1 MWAQRDYSLEKNV
14 SNTLMHSPYF
24 RTNILDINST
34 VVKDYSAIDSF
45 IIYMCVEGTVNVISE
60 GETYTI
66 NNGETL
72 LIPATLNNISL
83 KADNA
88 KVLEVYC

>member
-1 MWAQRDYSLEKNV
+1 
-14 SNTLMHSPYF
+14 
-24 RTNILDINST
+24 
-34 VVKDYSAIDSF
+34 
-45 IIYMCVEGTVNVISE
+45 MCVEGTVNVISE

-72 LIPATLNNISL
+72 LVPATLNNITL

-88 KVLEVYC
+88 KVLEVYY

>member
-1 MWAQRDYSLEKNV
+1 MYPINWYIHLI
-14 SNTLMHSPYF
+14 L

-34 VVKDYSAIDSF
+34 VEKDYSAIDSF
-45 IIYMCVEGTVNVISE
+45 IIYMCVEGSIEIVSE

-72 LIPATLNNISL
+72 LVPATLNNISL

-88 KVLEVYC
+88 KVLEVYY